1 MEGTAARPAREK
13 AVNPGTVSPQRNT
26 AVPPLA
32 ARPESAAAMS
42 VGGYGMPCAKC
53 RAYYPADMAACPIC
67 HARERVLPAAG
78 VQAAGAQNAAVQTP
92 APSDHARLLVEE
104 REKLRELKSQIYA
117 SQSQVGPSTF
127 RCALDH
133 NHDGN
138 VEPAAIC
145 HSCYTTAR
153 EQADRMEAALHMDSR
168 EAAKIVY
175 EAVWA
180 DTSDPSKTYMNAANA
195 LLSELRA
202 RAGIAPALG
211 TKQAPA
217 H

>member
-1 MEGTAARPAREK
+1 MAGIQAA
-13 AVNPGTVSPQRNT
+13 
-26 AVPPLA
+26 A
-32 ARPESAAAMS
+32 AQSAAA
-42 VGGYGMPCAKC
+42 
-53 RAYYPADMAACPIC
+53 
-67 HARERVLPAAG
+67 
-78 VQAAGAQNAAVQTP
+78 QAP
-92 APSDHARLLVEE
+92 APSDHAKLLVEE

-117 SQSQVGPSTF
+117 SQSQVAPSTF

-138 VEPAAIC
+138 VEPAAVC
-145 HSCYTTAR
+145 HSCYTAAR
-153 EQADRMEAALHMDSR
+153 EQADRMEAALHMDSK

-180 DTSDPSKTYMNAANA
+180 DTSDPNKTYINAANA
-195 LLSELRA
+195 LLSELRT
-202 RAGIAPALG
+202 RAGLAPALG